1 MATDNNRKYYYLKLR
16 EDFFER
22 EEIVILESM
31 PDGFLYSNILMKL
44 YLRSLKDT
52 GRLMFKGV
60 IPYTPDVLATLTR
73 HSVGIVEKAV
83 EIYKQLGLVEVLDNG
98 AMFMLDVE
106 NFVGTSSTEADRV
119 RAYRARIEQERKA
132 ALADLS
138 TPHVGVQMYDKRTD
152 EDEELHGNNSLVRMD
167 GVIQSYEHEQTG
179 ENAETL
185 GTQWKAELS
194 TNEVYKCTTEI
205 ENRDKRIDNR
215 NIDIVPDEPEQVP
228 AKKPRQPSPPY
239 QEIIDYLNKKA
250 NKNYKATSK
259 ETRRLILARWKDGYT
274 LEDFKRVIDGRVAKW
289 YTDARMQEYLRPMT
303 LFSSKFE
310 SYLND
315 AGQVNSG
322 HTTYQQQPNQQGP
335 SNIPQWSEDDNKK
348 QAQIKENKDRM
359 TPEQAAC
366 YEHNKQLYGQ
376 LMYQK
381 LAFFENENQDLTIEQ
396 EEYMERWGAFSLSL
410 ESADFWPAASS
421 NDFLL
426 KKFEF

>member
-1 MATDNNRKYYYLKLR
+1 MATENNRKYYYLKLR

-44 YLRSLKDT
+44 YLRSLKDA

-98 AMFMLDVE
+98 AIFMLDVE

-132 ALADLS
+132 ALAAPQD
-138 TPHVGVQMYDKRTD
+138 GVQMYDKRTD
-152 EDEELHGNNSLVRMD
+152 EGEELPGNNSLVRMD
-167 GVIQSYEHEQTG
+167 GVVQSYEHEQTG

-185 GTQWKAELS
+185 GPQGKAELS
-194 TNEVYKCTTEI
+194 TNEAYICTPEIEYRDKRI
-205 ENRDKRIDNR
+205 ENRD
-215 NIDIVPDEPEQVP
+215 IDIVPDEPEQVP

-239 QEIIDYLNKKA
+239 QEIIDYLNEKA

-274 LEDFKRVIDGRVAKW
+274 LEDFQRVIDGRVAKW

-315 AGQVNSG
+315 AGPG
-322 HTTYQQQPNQQGP
+322 AYQQQPQQGP
-335 SNIPQWSEDDNKK
+335 TNIPDWAEEDRRK
-348 QAQIKENKDRM
+348 QAQIKANKERM
-359 TPEQAAC
+359 TAEQAAC
-366 YEHNKQLYGQ
+366 YKHNQELYAQ

-381 LAFFENENQDLTIEQ
+381 LTFFEKDKQDLTIEQ
-396 EEYMERWGAFSLSL
+396 EEYMDSWGAFAVSL
-410 ESADFWPAASS
+410 ENADFWPAAAA
-421 NDFLL
+421 NDFFL

>member
-1 MATDNNRKYYYLKLR
+1 MATENNRKYYYLKLR

-44 YLRSLKDT
+44 YLRSLKDA

-119 RAYRARIEQERKA
+119 RAYRARIERERQE
-132 ALADLS
+132 ALVAQAD
-138 TPHVGVQMYDKRTD
+138 GVQMYDKGTD
-152 EDEELHGNNSLVRMD
+152 EGLPGKNSLVRMD
-167 GVIQSYEHEQTG
+167 GLVQSYEHEQTG

-185 GTQWKAELS
+185 EPQGKAELS
-194 TNEVYKCTTEI
+194 TNEAYKCTPEI
-205 ENRDKRIDNR
+205 ENRDKRIENR
-215 NIDIVPDEPEQVP
+215 DIAIVPDEPEQAP

-239 QEIIDYLNKKA
+239 QDIIDYLNEKA
-250 NKNYKATSK
+250 NKSFKATSK

-274 LEDFKRVIDGRVAKW
+274 MEDFQRVIDGRVAKW
-289 YTDARMQEYLRPMT
+289 YTDAKMQEYLRPMT
-303 LFSSKFE
+303 LFSYKFE

-315 AGQVNSG
+315 SGPVNVPINVGS
-322 HTTYQQQPNQQGP
+322 TAYQQQPQQGP
-335 SNIPQWSEDDNKK
+335 TNIPNWAEEDRKNLE
-348 QAQIKENKDRM
+348 QIKANKDRM
-359 TPEQAAC
+359 TPEQAEC
-366 YEHNKQLYGQ
+366 YRHNQELYGQ
-376 LMYQK
+376 LMHQK
-381 LAFFENENQDLTIEQ
+381 LSFFEETVEELTIEQ
-396 EEYMERWGAFSLSL
+396 NEFIEAWAGFATSIGNP
-410 ESADFWPAASS
+410 DFWPAAGN

-426 KKFEF
+426 KKYNF

>member
-1 MATDNNRKYYYLKLR
+1 MATENNRKYYYLKLR

-22 EEIVILESM
+22 DEIVILESM

-44 YLRSLKDT
+44 YLRSLKDA

-73 HSVGIVEKAV
+73 HPVGIVEKAV

-119 RAYRARIEQERKA
+119 RAYRSRIEQERKA
-132 ALADLS
+132 ALAAPQD
-138 TPHVGVQMYDKRTD
+138 GVHLYDKRTD
-152 EDEELHGNNSLVRMD
+152 EGEGLPGNNSPVRMD
-167 GVIQSYEHEQTG
+167 WLVQSYEHEQTG

-185 GTQWKAELS
+185 GLQGKAGLS
-194 TNEVYKCTTEI
+194 TDEAYKCTPEI
-205 ENRDKRIDNR
+205 EYRDKRIENR
-215 NIDIVPDEPEQVP
+215 DIVPDEPEQVP
-228 AKKPRQPSPPY
+228 TKKSRQPSPPY
-239 QEIIDYLNKKA
+239 QDIIDYLNEKA
-250 NKNYKATSK
+250 NKSFKATSK

-274 LEDFKRVIDGRVAKW
+274 LEDFQRVIDGRVAKW

-315 AGQVNSG
+315 SGPVNAGPG
-322 HTTYQQQPNQQGP
+322 AYQQQPQQGP
-335 SNIPQWSEDDNKK
+335 TNIPDWAEEDRRK
-348 QAQIKENKDRM
+348 QAQIKTNKERM
-359 TPEQAAC
+359 TPEQAGC
-366 YEHNKQLYGQ
+366 YNHNKDLYAQ

-381 LAFFENENQDLTIEQ
+381 LTFFEKDKPDLTIEQ
-396 EEYMERWGAFSLSL
+396 EEYLENWSTFETSLGN
-410 ESADFWPAASS
+410 ADFWPAAST

-426 KKFEF
+426 KKFSF

>member
-1 MATDNNRKYYYLKLR
+1 MATENNRKYYYLKLR

-22 EEIVILESM
+22 DEIVILESM

-44 YLRSLKDT
+44 YLRSLKDA

-73 HSVGIVEKAV
+73 HPVGIVEKAV

-132 ALADLS
+132 ALAAPQD
-138 TPHVGVQMYDKRTD
+138 GVHLYDKRTD
-152 EDEELHGNNSLVRMD
+152 EGEELPGNNSLVRMD
-167 GVIQSYEHEQTG
+167 GLVQSYEHEQTE
-179 ENAETL
+179 ENKENL
-185 GTQWKAELS
+185 EPQGIAELS
-194 TNEVYKCTTEI
+194 TNEAYKCTPEI
-205 ENRDKRIDNR
+205 EYRDKRIEIR

-250 NKNYKATSK
+250 NKNFKASSK
-259 ETRRLILARWKDGYT
+259 ETRRLILARWKDGYK
-274 LEDFKRVIDGRVAKW
+274 LEDFQRVIDGRVAKW

-315 AGQVNSG
+315 AGPVNTG
-322 HTTYQQQPNQQGP
+322 PGAYQQQPQQGP
-335 SNIPQWSEDDNKK
+335 TNIPDWAEEDRRK
-348 QAQIKENKDRM
+348 QAQIKANKERM
-359 TPEQAAC
+359 TAEQAAC
-366 YEHNKQLYGQ
+366 YKHNQELYSQ

-396 EEYMERWGAFSLSL
+396 EEYMERWGAFSKSL
-410 ESADFWPAASS
+410 ESADFWPAARS

>member
-1 MATDNNRKYYYLKLR
+1 MATENNRKYYYLKLR

-60 IPYTPDVLATLTR
+60 IPYTTDVLATLTR
-73 HSVGIVEKAV
+73 HPVGIVEKAV

-132 ALADLS
+132 ALAAPQD
-138 TPHVGVQMYDKRTD
+138 GVHLYDKRTD
-152 EDEELHGNNSLVRMD
+152 EGEELPGNNSLVRMD
-167 GVIQSYEHEQTG
+167 SLVQSYEHEQTG

-185 GTQWKAELS
+185 GPQGKAELS
-194 TNEVYKCTTEI
+194 TNEAYKCTPEIEYRDKRI
-205 ENRDKRIDNR
+205 ENRD
-215 NIDIVPDEPEQVP
+215 IDIVPDEPEQVP
-228 AKKPRQPSPPY
+228 AEKPRQSSPPY
-239 QEIIDYLNKKA
+239 QDIIDYLNEKA
-250 NKNYKATSK
+250 NKNFKATSK

-274 LEDFKRVIDGRVAKW
+274 LEDFQRVIDGRVAKW
-289 YTDARMQEYLRPMT
+289 YTDAKMQEYLRPMT

-315 AGQVNSG
+315 SGQVNVGS
-322 HTTYQQQPNQQGP
+322 TAYQQQQPQQGP
-335 SNIPQWSEDDNKK
+335 SNIPGWAEEDRRK
-348 QAQIKENKDRM
+348 QAQIKTNKERM

-366 YEHNKQLYGQ
+366 YNHNKDLFAQ

-381 LAFFENENQDLTIEQ
+381 LNFFEKDNPDLTIEQ
-396 EEYMERWGAFSLSL
+396 EEYLENWSGFVTSL
-410 ESADFWPAASS
+410 ENADFWPAASA

-426 KKFEF
+426 KKFNF

>member
-1 MATDNNRKYYYLKLR
+1 MATEYNRKYYYLKLR

-31 PDGFLYSNILMKL
+31 TDGFLYSNILMKL
-44 YLRSLKDT
+44 YLRSLKDA

-73 HSVGIVEKAV
+73 HPVGIVEKAV
-83 EIYKQLGLVEVLDNG
+83 EIYKQLGLVEILDNG

-132 ALADLS
+132 ALVAPQD
-138 TPHVGVQMYDKRTD
+138 GVQMYDKRTD
-152 EDEELHGNNSLVRMD
+152 EGEELPGNNSLVRMD
-167 GVIQSYEHEQTG
+167 GLAQSYEHEQAG
-179 ENAETL
+179 ENQENL
-185 GTQWKAELS
+185 EPQWIAELS
-194 TNEVYKCTTEI
+194 TNEAYKCTPEI
-205 ENRDKRIDNR
+205 ENIDKRIEIRD
-215 NIDIVPDEPEQVP
+215 IDIVPDDPEQVP

-239 QEIIDYLNKKA
+239 QVIIDYLNEKA

-274 LEDFKRVIDGRVAKW
+274 LEDFQRVIDGRVAKW

-315 AGQVNSG
+315 AGPVNTG
-322 HTTYQQQPNQQGP
+322 PGTYQQQPQQGP
-335 SNIPQWSEDDNKK
+335 TNIPDWAEEDRRK
-348 QAQIKENKDRM
+348 QAQIKTNKERM
-359 TPEQAAC
+359 TQEQVAC
-366 YEHNKQLYGQ
+366 YEHNQELYGQ
-376 LMYQK
+376 LMRQK
-381 LAFFENENQDLTIEQ
+381 LSFFEKSKQDLTIEQ
-396 EEYMERWGAFSLSL
+396 EEYLESWDAFSESL
-410 ESADFWPAASS
+410 ENVDFWPAANS
-421 NDFLL
+421 NYFLL
-426 KKFEF
+426 KKFKF

>member
-1 MATDNNRKYYYLKLR
+1 MATENNRKYYYLKLR

-31 PDGFLYSNILMKL
+31 PDGFIYSNILMKL
-44 YLRSLKDT
+44 YLRSLKDA

-119 RAYRARIEQERKA
+119 RAYRARIERERQE
-132 ALADLS
+132 ALAAQAAQAD
-138 TPHVGVQMYDKRTD
+138 GVQMYDKETD
-152 EDEELHGNNSLVRMD
+152 EDEGLPGKNSLVRMD
-167 GVIQSYEHEQTG
+167 GLVQSYEHEQTG

-185 GTQWKAELS
+185 EPQGKAELY
-194 TNEVYKCTTEI
+194 TNEAYKCTPEI
-205 ENRDKRIDNR
+205 ENRDKRIENR
-215 NIDIVPDEPEQVP
+215 NIYIVPEEPEQVP
-228 AKKPRQPSPPY
+228 AKKPRQPNPPY
-239 QEIIDYLNKKA
+239 EEIIDYLNEKA
-250 NKNYKATSK
+250 SKNFKASSK
-259 ETRRLILARWKDGYT
+259 ETRRLILARWKDGYK
-274 LEDFKRVIDGRVAKW
+274 LEDFQRVIDGRVAKW
-289 YTDARMQEYLRPMT
+289 YTDAKMQEYLRPMT

-315 AGQVNSG
+315 SGPVNAGPG
-322 HTTYQQQPNQQGP
+322 AYQQQPQQGP
-335 SNIPQWSEDDNKK
+335 TNIPNWAEEDRRK
-348 QAQIKENKDRM
+348 QAQIKTNKERM
-359 TPEQAAC
+359 TPEQASC
-366 YEHNKQLYGQ
+366 YNHNKDLYAQ

-381 LAFFENENQDLTIEQ
+381 LNFFEKDKPDLTIEK
-396 EEYMERWGAFSLSL
+396 EEYL
-410 ESADFWPAASS
+410 ENWSGFETILENADFWPVASA

-426 KKFEF
+426 KKFSF

>member
-1 MATDNNRKYYYLKLR
+1 MATENNRKYYYLKLR

-44 YLRSLKDT
+44 YLRSIKDA

-119 RAYRARIEQERKA
+119 RAYRARIERERQE
-132 ALADLS
+132 ALATQAD
-138 TPHVGVQMYDKRTD
+138 VVQMYDKGTD
-152 EDEELHGNNSLVRMD
+152 DSLLENNSLVRMD
-167 GVIQSYEHEQTG
+167 NLVQSYEHKQTG
-179 ENAETL
+179 KNQENLEPQ
-185 GTQWKAELS
+185 GIAELS
-194 TNEVYKCTTEI
+194 TNEAYKCTPEI

-215 NIDIVPDEPEQVP
+215 DIDIVPDEPEQVT

-239 QEIIDYLNKKA
+239 QEIIDYLNEKA
-250 NKNYKATSK
+250 NKSFKATSK
-259 ETRRLILARWKDGYT
+259 ETRRLILARWKDGYKQ
-274 LEDFKRVIDGRVAKW
+274 EEFQRVIDGRVAKW
-289 YTDARMQEYLRPMT
+289 YTDAKMQEYLRPMT

-315 AGQVNSG
+315 SGQVNVGS
-322 HTTYQQQPNQQGP
+322 TAYQQQPHQGP
-335 SNIPQWSEDDNKK
+335 SNIPGWAEEDRKYLEH
-348 QAQIKENKDRM
+348 IKANKDRM
-359 TPEQAAC
+359 TPEQAEC
-366 YEHNKQLYGQ
+366 YKHNQELYGQ
-376 LMYQK
+376 LMHQK
-381 LAFFENENQDLTIEQ
+381 LSFFEETVEELTIEQ
-396 EEYMERWGAFSLSL
+396 NEFIEVWASFATSIGNP
-410 ESADFWPAASS
+410 DFWPAAGD
-421 NDFLL
+421 NDFLS
-426 KKFEF
+426 KKFNF

>member
-1 MATDNNRKYYYLKLR
+1 MATENNRKYYYLKLR

-44 YLRSLKDT
+44 YLRSLKDA

-73 HSVGIVEKAV
+73 HPVGIVEKAV

-119 RAYRARIEQERKA
+119 RAYRARIERERQEV
-132 ALADLS
+132 LADLS
-138 TPHVGVQMYDKRTD
+138 TPHAGVQMYDKRTD
-152 EDEELHGNNSLVRMD
+152 KDEGLPGKNSLVRMD
-167 GVIQSYEHEQTG
+167 GLVQSYEHEQTG

-185 GTQWKAELS
+185 EPQGKAELS
-194 TNEVYKCTTEI
+194 TNEAYKCTPEIEIRDKRI
-205 ENRDKRIDNR
+205 ENRD
-215 NIDIVPDEPEQVP
+215 IDIVPDEPEQVP

-239 QEIIDYLNKKA
+239 QEIIEYLNKKA
-250 NKNYKATSK
+250 NKSFKATSK

-274 LEDFKRVIDGRVAKW
+274 LEDFQRVIDGRVAKW
-289 YTDARMQEYLRPMT
+289 YTDAKMQEYLRPMT

-315 AGQVNSG
+315 SGPVNVGS
-322 HTTYQQQPNQQGP
+322 TPYQQPQQGP
-335 SNIPQWSEDDNKK
+335 TNIPDWAEEDRRK
-348 QAQIKENKDRM
+348 QAQIKANKDRM

-366 YEHNKQLYGQ
+366 YKHNQELYGQ

-381 LAFFENENQDLTIEQ
+381 LAFFEKSAEELTIEQ
-396 EEYMERWGAFSLSL
+396 NEFIDAWTSFATSTENQ
-410 ESADFWPAASS
+410 DFWPAAGT

-426 KKFEF
+426 KKFNF

>member
-1 MATDNNRKYYYLKLR
+1 MATENNQKYYYLKLR

-31 PDGFLYSNILMKL
+31 PDGFIYSNILMKL
-44 YLRSLKDT
+44 YLRSLKDA

-119 RAYRARIEQERKA
+119 RAYRARIERERQE
-132 ALADLS
+132 ALAAQAAQAD
-138 TPHVGVQMYDKRTD
+138 GVQMYDKETD
-152 EDEELHGNNSLVRMD
+152 EDEGLPGKNSLVRMD
-167 GVIQSYEHEQTG
+167 GLVQSYEHERTG

-185 GTQWKAELS
+185 GPQGKAELY
-194 TNEVYKCTTEI
+194 TNEAYKCTPEI
-205 ENRDKRIDNR
+205 ENRDKRIENR
-215 NIDIVPDEPEQVP
+215 NIYIVPEEPEQVP
-228 AKKPRQPSPPY
+228 AKKPRQPNPPY
-239 QEIIDYLNKKA
+239 EEIIDYLNEKA
-250 NKNYKATSK
+250 SKNFKASSK
-259 ETRRLILARWKDGYT
+259 ETRRLILARWKDGYK
-274 LEDFKRVIDGRVAKW
+274 LEDFQRVIDGRVAKW
-289 YTDARMQEYLRPMT
+289 YTDAKMQEYLRPMT

-315 AGQVNSG
+315 SGPVNAGPG
-322 HTTYQQQPNQQGP
+322 AYQQQPQQGP
-335 SNIPQWSEDDNKK
+335 TNIPNWAEEDRRK
-348 QAQIKENKDRM
+348 QAQIKTNKERM
-359 TPEQAAC
+359 TPEQASC
-366 YEHNKQLYGQ
+366 YNHNKDLYAQ

-381 LAFFENENQDLTIEQ
+381 LNFFEKDKPDLTIEK
-396 EEYMERWGAFSLSL
+396 EEYL
-410 ESADFWPAASS
+410 ENWSGFETIFANADFWPVASA

-426 KKFEF
+426 KKFSF